1 MKKVFYVPL
10 LVILLISFFRITA
23 SAQTASVDTIGDL
36 KSEKKASLK
45 IGVNYLSNSVYL
57 GRADTVTTPVVEPSI
72 KYTFKSGIYFSGNLQ
87 FIPNRATN
95 KLDGGTVGAGYDY
108 DINDNCSGS
117 ISFTKMFYNATSTQ
131 IGSSIGSTINANID
145 YDIAEIITPSLSI
158 DYDILKQGFGSDVL
172 INFGLAHDF
181 AKLGIFGEDDLG
193 IISPTATVNAGT
205 QNFYDAYLTLKKYK
219 LTTKKA
225 KAKEA
230 AAQKLQTAQE
240 AKLAKFNLLD
250 YEFSAPVEYKTGK
263 FIFSFTPTYAFAE
276 NKLPPRITKG
286 LVDVSSGIFF
296 FEVGASVKF

>member
-1 MKKVFYVPL
+1 MRKVFYLPL
-10 LVILLISFFRITA
+10 FVILLISVFQTTA
-23 SAQTASVDTIGDL
+23 FAQTASVDTIGDL
-36 KSEKKASLK
+36 KSEKKASFK

-57 GRADTVTTPVVEPSI
+57 GRADTVTTSVIEPSL
-72 KYTFKSGIYFSGNLQ
+72 KYTFKSGIYFSGNMQ

-95 KLDGGTVGAGYDY
+95 KLDGGSVGAGYDY
-108 DINDNCSGS
+108 DISDNCSGS

-131 IGSSIGSTINANID
+131 IGSAIGSTINANID
-145 YDIAEIITPSLSI
+145 YDIAEIITPSLSV

-172 INFGLAHDF
+172 VNFGIAHDF
-181 AKLGIFGEDDLG
+181 AKLGIFGDDDLG

-219 LTTKKA
+219 LTKKGQA
-225 KAKEA
+225 REA
-230 AAQKLQTAQE
+230 AAQKLLNGQE
-240 AKLAKFNLLD
+240 AKLARFNLLD

-276 NKLPPRITKG
+276 NKLPPRITRG
-286 LVDVSSGIFF
+286 LVDINGGIFF

>member
-1 MKKVFYVPL
+1 MRKVFYLPL
-10 LVILLISFFRITA
+10 FVILLVSFFGTTA

-36 KSEKKASLK
+36 KGEKKASLK

-57 GRADTVTTPVVEPSI
+57 GRADTVKTPVIEPSI
-72 KYTFKSGIYFSGNLQ
+72 KYTFKSGIYFSGNMQ

-95 KLDGGTVGAGYDY
+95 TLDGGSFGAGYDY

-117 ISFTKMFYNATSTQ
+117 ISFTKLFYNATSTQ

-145 YDIAEIITPSLSI
+145 YDIGEIITPSLSI
-158 DYDILKQGFGSDVL
+158 DYDLLKQGFGSDILV
-172 INFGLAHDF
+172 NFGIAHDF
-181 AKLGIFGEDDLG
+181 AKSGIFSDDDLG

-205 QNFYDAYLTLKKYK
+205 QNFYEAYLTLKKYK
-219 LTTKKA
+219 LTKKA
-225 KAKEA
+225 QAKEA
-230 AAQKLQTAQE
+230 AAEKLLTAQD
-240 AKLAKFNLLD
+240 AKLARFNLLD

-286 LVDVSSGIFF
+286 LVDINGGIFY

>member
-1 MKKVFYVPL
+1 MRKVFYPPIF
-10 LVILLISFFRITA
+10 VILFISVFQTA
-23 SAQTASVDTIGDL
+23 AFAQTASIDTIGDL
-36 KSEKKASLK
+36 KSEKKASFK
-45 IGVNYLSNSVYL
+45 IGVNYLNNSVYL
-57 GRADTVTTPVVEPSI
+57 GRADTVTTPVIEPTL
-72 KYTFKSGIYFSGNLQ
+72 KYTFKSGIYFSGNMQ
-87 FIPNRATN
+87 FIPNRATK
-95 KLDGGTVGAGYDY
+95 KLDGGTLGAGYDY
-108 DINDNCSGS
+108 DINENCSGS

-145 YDIAEIITPSLSI
+145 YDISDIVTPSLSI

-172 INFGLAHDF
+172 INFGIAHDF
-181 AKLGIFGEDDLG
+181 AKLGIFADDDLG

-219 LTTKKA
+219 LTRKGRA
-225 KAKEA
+225 REA
-230 AAQKLQTAQE
+230 AAQKLLNSQE

-286 LVDVSSGIFF
+286 LVDVNGGIFF

>member
-1 MKKVFYVPL
+1 MRKVFYLPL
-10 LVILLISFFRITA
+10 FVILLISLFQTTA
-23 SAQTASVDTIGDL
+23 SAQTASIDTIGDL
-36 KSEKKASLK
+36 KSEKKASFK

-57 GRADTVTTPVVEPSI
+57 GRADTVTTPVIEPSL
-72 KYTFKSGIYFSGNLQ
+72 KYTFKSGIYFSGNMQ

-95 KLDGGTVGAGYDY
+95 KLDGGSLSAGYDY

-131 IGSSIGSTINANID
+131 IGSAIGSTINVNMD
-145 YDIAEIITPSLSI
+145 YDIGDVITPSLSV
-158 DYDILKQGFGSDVL
+158 DYDILKQGFGSDILV
-172 INFGLAHDF
+172 NFGIAHDF
-181 AKLGIFGEDDLG
+181 AKLGIFGDDDLG

-219 LTTKKA
+219 LTKKGQ
-225 KAKEA
+225 AKEA
-230 AAQKLQTAQE
+230 AAQKLLNGQE
-240 AKLAKFNLLD
+240 AKLARFKLLD

-286 LVDVSSGIFF
+286 LVDTSGGIFF